1 MGFGIILKL
10 IFLATYRGELFSR
23 GNLKFPKNLASKG
36 IRGGAT
42 TESSPYWAVG
52 AAAISGVA
60 SENEPF
66 FKKIWKYFFV
76 PNIGL
81 AFKSKRILKKYFF

>member
-1 MGFGIILKL
+1 M
-10 IFLATYRGELFSR
+10 
-23 GNLKFPKNLASKG
+23 
-36 IRGGAT
+36 AT

-76 PNIGL
+76 PNNGL
-81 AFKSKRILKKYFF
+81 AFKSKRFFKKLFFIFFLGNLDIFLVVGYLANLSDF

>member
-1 MGFGIILKL
+1 M
-10 IFLATYRGELFSR
+10 
-23 GNLKFPKNLASKG
+23 
-36 IRGGAT
+36 AT

-76 PNIGL
+76 PNNGL
-81 AFKSKRILKKYFF
+81 AFKSKRFFKKLFFIFFLGYLGILMGLINLVNLCDF